1 MLKAAMAASSPSPSM
16 APRPAA
22 SPPQNPMATARWMQ
36 RTLTGP
42 MGAATSSPTPMPAS
56 TSWMPDRTI
65 CAPDGKCLSLLVDA
79 DGKARPLGAKRYGH
93 AAAVRSWQ
101 SAQGRWNE
109 SHEIHHGGL
118 SFIGSWRDYRCL
130 CPVG

>member
-1 MLKAAMAASSPSPSM
+1 MLKAAIAASSPSPST

-22 SPPQNPMATARWMQ
+22 SPPQNPLVTALWMQ

-79 DGKARPLGAKRYGH
+79 EEKPRTLRVMRCGRI
-93 AAAVRSWQ
+93 AAAVRSWP
-101 SAQGRWNE
+101 SA
-109 SHEIHHGGL
+109 
-118 SFIGSWRDYRCL
+118 
-130 CPVG
+130 